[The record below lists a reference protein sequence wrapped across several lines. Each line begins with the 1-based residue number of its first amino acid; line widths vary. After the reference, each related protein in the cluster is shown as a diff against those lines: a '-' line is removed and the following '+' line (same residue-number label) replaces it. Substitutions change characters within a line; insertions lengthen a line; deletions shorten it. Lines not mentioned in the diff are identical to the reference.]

1 MRLSAV
7 QSRNVQPTTVQPT
20 NVQPTNVQPTAVL
33 RSTSLPLATLTVDH
47 GAIARNTG
55 RILERSGV
63 AVMAV
68 VKADAFGHGAVEVA
82 RTVLDAGATWLG
94 VATVEEGLELRAADI
109 HAPVFAWLVDPWTD
123 LESAIFARITLSCAN
138 VETLRAIE
146 NAALALGIT
155 ADVHLE
161 LDTGMARGGSTAELW
176 PALCEAAADVER
188 SGGVRVTGIWSHL
201 ALAGVPTP
209 ESVAPSLD
217 AIFAAQRVAA
227 RAGLRP
233 QLVHLANSAAVFA
246 HPTTALSM
254 VRVGAALYGIDTV
267 RGVASGCEPAMR
279 LTSRVT
285 QLRLVEAGVGVGY
298 LHSYR
303 TTAPTRLALVPL
315 GYGDGIPRS
324 LSLGGSVS
332 IGGKRYPIRGSI
344 SMDQLVVEIDESVA
358 LGDEVVL
365 LGDADRG
372 EPTAAEWAA
381 LVGTVPHEILTGFG
395 RRITRVSRQ
404 KASL

>member
-1 MRLSAV
+1 MPA
-7 QSRNVQPTTVQPT
+7 
-20 NVQPTNVQPTAVL
+20 
-33 RSTSLPLATLTVDH
+33 TSPLPLATLTVDH
-47 GAIARNTG
+47 AAIARNTA

-63 AVMAV
+63 PLMAI

-94 VATVEEGLELRAADI
+94 VATVEEALELRAGDI

-161 LDTGMARGGSTAELW
+161 LDTGMARGGSTPELW
-176 PALCEAAADVER
+176 PALCAEAALVER

-201 ALAGVPTP
+201 ALATVPSSDSVTP
-209 ESVAPSLD
+209 QLE

-227 RAGLRP
+227 RAGLSA

-246 HPTTALSM
+246 HPTAALSM

-267 RGVASGCEPAMR
+267 SGVASGCEPAMR

-285 QLRLVEAGVGVGY
+285 QLRAVAADVGVGY

-303 TTAPTRLALVPL
+303 TTAPTTLALVPL
-315 GYGDGIPRS
+315 GYGDGVPRS
-324 LSLGGSVS
+324 LSHGGSVS
-332 IGGKRYPIRGSI
+332 IGAGRFPIRGSI
-344 SMDQLVVEIDESVA
+344 SMDQLVVEVDATVA

-365 LGDADRG
+365 LGSADRG

-395 RRITRVSRQ
+395 RRITRLSRQ
-404 KASL
+404 KVAS

>member
-1 MRLSAV
+1 MPS
-7 QSRNVQPTTVQPT
+7 
-20 NVQPTNVQPTAVL
+20 TAP
-33 RSTSLPLATLTVDH
+33 LPLATLTVDH
-47 GAIARNTG
+47 AAIARNTA
-55 RILERSGV
+55 RILERSRV
-63 AVMAV
+63 PLMAV

-94 VATVEEGLELRAADI
+94 VATVEEGLELRAGDI
-109 HAPVFAWLVDPWTD
+109 HAPVFAWLVDPWSD

-161 LDTGMARGGSTAELW
+161 LDTGMARGGSTRKLW
-176 PALCEAAADVER
+176 PALCAEAALVER

-201 ALAGVPTP
+201 ALAAEQSA
-209 ESVAPSLD
+209 ESVTPQLE

-227 RAGLRP
+227 RAGLSAH
-233 QLVHLANSAAVFA
+233 LVHLANSAAVFA
-246 HPTTALSM
+246 HPAAALSM

-267 RGVASGCEPAMR
+267 SGVASGSEPAMR

-285 QLRLVEAGVGVGY
+285 QLRAVAADVGVGY

-303 TTAPTRLALVPL
+303 TTAPTTLALVPL
-315 GYGDGIPRS
+315 GYGDGVPRS

-332 IGGKRYPIRGSI
+332 IGAGRFPIRGSI
-344 SMDQLVVEIDESVA
+344 SMDQLVVEVDATVA

-365 LGDADRG
+365 LGSADRG

-395 RRITRVSRQ
+395 RRIARLSRQ
-404 KASL
+404 KVAS